1 MKTFL
6 ARLIINIVA
15 ILLIAYLLPGII
27 WVKGLGSAIWA
38 ALLLGL
44 VNAILRPILVLL
56 TLPLTILTFGL
67 FLLVIN
73 GLMLA
78 LVAFL
83 IPGFFV
89 NGFLGA
95 ILGSLLISLVSWT
108 LSRFLVP

>member
-6 ARLIINIVA
+6 ARLIINTVT